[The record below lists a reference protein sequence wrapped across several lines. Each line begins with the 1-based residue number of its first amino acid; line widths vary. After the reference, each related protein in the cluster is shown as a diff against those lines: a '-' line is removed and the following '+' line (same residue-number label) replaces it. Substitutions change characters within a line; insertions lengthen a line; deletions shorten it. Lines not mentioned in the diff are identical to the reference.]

1 MKINAAQVHDQ
12 NQTSF
17 SHSAQN
23 FFWYLG
29 VEVAEETVNRGE
41 APLPETR
48 KASTIVCLSALLRS
62 SRSPPVTRAN
72 LFIFLQPL

>member
-1 MKINAAQVHDQ
+1 M
-12 NQTSF
+12 
-17 SHSAQN
+17 
-23 FFWYLG
+23 
-29 VEVAEETVNRGE
+29 AEETQEKTVNRGE

-72 LFIFLQPL
+72 